1 MKASVDTTILK
12 LMNCV
17 QEAFL
22 VREIRAI
29 GEIQLV
35 GNVTMVGVGA
45 SIVCVSHMR
54 RQILTEWNVHHQWD
68 DGCLES
74 LEFRD
79 SRHGVLKRK
88 RQEKGMKGK
97 QKENDVEVLVM

>member
-1 MKASVDTTILK
+1 MKVSVNTTILK

-17 QEAFL
+17 LEAFL
-22 VREIRAI
+22 VRGIGAI

-35 GNVTMVGVGA
+35 GNVTTVSVGA
-45 SIVCVSHMR
+45 GIVCVSHAR
-54 RQILTEWNVHHQWD
+54 CQILTEWNVHHQWD

-79 SRHGVLKRK
+79 SRHVVLKRK
-88 RQEKGMKGK
+88 RQEKGKERQAKG
-97 QKENDVEVLVM
+97 ERC